1 MALTW
6 INTALSKARGRTLA
20 VVQGLPDRGG
30 TATSAMIDQVATLLK
45 ADLTH
50 LWSHPRILRV
60 DFLSLKKLPQP
71 GEFNDLFSG
80 QDGAHRRLLLSGV
93 NLIQMMLK

>member
-1 MALTW
+1 
-6 INTALSKARGRTLA
+6 
-20 VVQGLPDRGG
+20 
-30 TATSAMIDQVATLLK
+30 LK
-45 ADLTH
+45 ANLTH

-80 QDGAHRRLLLSGV
+80 QDGAHQRLLRSRV
-93 NLIQMMLK
+93 NLIQMMLKRGFGHKLPYAFVKSAINYQIWTGAKGGTNTFVFE